1 MTFAD
6 FWGWINFP
14 LGLLVAEFILSMRLP
29 KRKCFW
35 LFLIIGCVPSVV
47 MSLLW
52 RYIPINGLWGGT
64 MIFFAIF
71 ILTMI
76 MPIAAYKANVWS
88 YLFVGIIAYSAQHI
102 YYETYNI
109 INTLANHMPLWAQI
123 IVLIAISAVYYTA
136 LYFAFTKRR
145 NKGELITVDNR
156 VLLLVAGMVLTVTVV
171 ISFFGGAYAGMSG
184 LNNLVIIIRLFSIIT
199 CLLSL
204 FMGYFMCSAKKNQIE
219 LAVVKQML
227 YVSQKQYEES
237 KESIDIINVKCHDLK
252 HQLSGLKG
260 KLDQEELSRVTEAIA
275 IYDNSFKTGNAALD
289 VVLTEKGL
297 ICKNK
302 GIRLTCMLDGSS
314 LDGITQSDI
323 YSLFGN
329 ALDNAINGVSAEDE
343 NNRVIS
349 IREIKRGGF
358 SIITVENYHTEEI
371 VFEDGLP
378 LTTNADKDYHGF
390 GMKSMKMITE
400 KYGGELMV
408 SFADNIFKLQMILA
422 HK

>member
-1 MTFAD
+1 
-6 FWGWINFP
+6 
-14 LGLLVAEFILSMRLP
+14 
-29 KRKCFW
+29 
-35 LFLIIGCVPSVV
+35 
-47 MSLLW
+47 
-52 RYIPINGLWGGT
+52 
-64 MIFFAIF
+64 
-71 ILTMI
+71 

-88 YLFVGIIAYSAQHI
+88 YLFVGIMAYSAQHI
-102 YYETYNI
+102 SYETYNI
-109 INTLANHMPLWAQI
+109 IKTLANHMPLWAQI
-123 IVLIAISAVYYTA
+123 IVLIAISAAYYTA

-400 KYGGELMV
+400 KHGGELMV